1 MVSKPSSESPGRRPG
16 SVIPALR
23 TPGLRPG
30 SVAPTGSVTA
40 SEIPGL
46 APGVSQ
52 PLSQLLNN
60 CIHVLPRRDAL
71 AHGDRE
77 VAVRAAAPAEG
88 DVEINVTHAEKD
100 NGVGERRVVL
110 MPHGQE
116 SRGGPHRTR
125 AAGGAGAAPR
135 VVTFCARTRFA
146 AEANDSFRRQYHAAV
161 GKARTMVVD
170 SRSTAV
176 RRRMRRRSDAGA
188 TRSGAIRRGHHRSSS
203 HG

>member
-1 MVSKPSSESPGRRPG
+1 MRLTPARRQLVAASCVTSSGLASNVTSTSSRKGVAERREKRGQGVRRQQRRCAAAEVDGLQAILGIPGQAPGVSYPRSE
-16 SVIPALR
+16 I
-23 TPGLRPG
+23 PGLAPG
-30 SVAPTGSVTA
+30 VSGPDRVSHRR

-100 NGVGERRVVL
+100 N
-110 MPHGQE
+110 
-116 SRGGPHRTR
+116 
-125 AAGGAGAAPR
+125 
-135 VVTFCARTRFA
+135 
-146 AEANDSFRRQYHAAV
+146 
-161 GKARTMVVD
+161 
-170 SRSTAV
+170 
-176 RRRMRRRSDAGA
+176 
-188 TRSGAIRRGHHRSSS
+188 
-203 HG
+203 